1 MIYKKRSI
9 CLSPCFLA
17 APNGNLVKNETW
29 NLVQEE
35 ITDLVQNVTLSRF
48 DREIPDGLLDR
59 EEIFDELRKLNIG
72 SPGVDVCRRGDV
84 VVDRKDIG
92 SSRIHKR
99 N

>member
-9 CLSPCFLA
+9 GPSPCFLA
-17 APNGNLVKNETW
+17 VPNGNFVKNETW

-35 ITDLVQNVTLSRF
+35 MTDFVQNVTLSHF

-59 EEIFDELRKLNIG
+59 EEIFGQLRKLNVG
-72 SPGVDVCRRGDV
+72 SPWGDICRRGDV

-99 N
+99 Y